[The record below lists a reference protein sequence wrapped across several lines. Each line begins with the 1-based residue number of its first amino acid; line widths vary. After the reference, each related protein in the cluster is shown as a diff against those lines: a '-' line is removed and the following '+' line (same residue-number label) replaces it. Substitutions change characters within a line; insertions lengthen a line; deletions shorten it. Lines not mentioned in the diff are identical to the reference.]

1 MFSRKIQQRLAR
13 IALTSCLVS
22 GIVLFGCQTIPT
34 ATPAAGMVTMALTIT
49 PTSPVTSED
58 IVEPT
63 ATLDRIQ
70 EALTAVAAAP
80 PANQL
85 TPPATPV
92 STMSPAAE
100 AYLNEAITIIREN
113 ALNSNQVNW
122 DRIETVARIRAHS
135 AVTTEDTYSAIRY
148 VLSQL
153 NDRHSFFRT
162 PADRTFWES
171 LTIEDFPPI
180 SSEIIAERVG
190 YIDVPEF
197 GSLDQASVTQQ
208 AVTIQSHLAQ
218 LAAQNP
224 CGWIVDLRSNS
235 GGNMWPMLAGLGPLL
250 GEGLQGFFVGPDGAT
265 FPWYYQNGQALVDDN
280 PLVIV
285 EQPLILEQTDLPVA
299 VLISDQTA
307 SSGEAIAVAF
317 RGREGSRFF
326 GAPTFGVST
335 SIGGY
340 ELTDGAMIML
350 TVAVFADRAGVTYGS
365 ALPPDEVTP
374 TDNAAIDAAT
384 AWLMTQPSCTMPG
397 GD

>member
-1 MFSRKIQQRLAR
+1 MFSQKIRQRLAR
-13 IALTSCLVS
+13 LVQTSCLVS
-22 GIVLFGCQTIPT
+22 GIVLLGCQTMTT
-34 ATPAAGMVTMALTIT
+34 ATPTEDMVTMALTIT
-49 PTSPVTSED
+49 PTSPVTSQD
-58 IVEPT
+58 IVAPT
-63 ATLDRIQ
+63 ATLDGIR

-80 PANQL
+80 PTNQL

-92 STMSPAAE
+92 ITMSPAAE

-122 DRIETVARIRAHS
+122 DRIETVARISAHS
-135 AVTTEDTYSAIRY
+135 AVTTEDTYPAIRY
-148 VLSQL
+148 VLSRL
-153 NDRHSFFRT
+153 NDRHSSFRT
-162 PADRTFWES
+162 PADRAVWGS
-171 LTIEDFPPI
+171 LTIEDFPTI
-180 SSEIIAERVG
+180 SSEIIAGRVG

-197 GSLDQASVTQQ
+197 GSPDQASVTQQ

-224 CGWIVDLRSNS
+224 CGWIVDLRSNR

-265 FPWYYQNGQALVDDN
+265 FPWYYQNGQALVGDN

-285 EQPLILEQTDLPVA
+285 EQPLILEQTDLPTA
-299 VLISDQTA
+299 VLISGRTA

-335 SIGGY
+335 ANEGF
-340 ELTDGAMIML
+340 ELTDGAMIVL
-350 TVAVFADRAGVTYGS
+350 TVAVFADREGVTYGS
-365 ALPPDEVTP
+365 ALPPDEVTSAG
-374 TDNAAIDAAT
+374 NATIDAAT